1 MEKTFIKI
9 RMLRRFGQF
18 KVLPKEFSIGVE
30 KETKKAILINYDG
43 LNIWIP
49 KSCFQLIRII

>member
-9 RMLRRFGQF
+9 RMLKRFGQF
-18 KVLPKEFSIGVE
+18 KDLPCEFSIGLE
-30 KETKKAILINYDG
+30 RETKKAILINYDD

-49 KSCFQLIRII
+49 KSCFQLIKII